1 MQREKI
7 IIDGI
12 NDARTQLMKVFDHK
26 SPVADI
32 IHRCA
37 SKRNF
42 KKREKP

>member
-1 MQREKI
+1 MQRGKI

-26 SPVADI
+26 THVGDI

-42 KKREKP
+42 KKREKQ